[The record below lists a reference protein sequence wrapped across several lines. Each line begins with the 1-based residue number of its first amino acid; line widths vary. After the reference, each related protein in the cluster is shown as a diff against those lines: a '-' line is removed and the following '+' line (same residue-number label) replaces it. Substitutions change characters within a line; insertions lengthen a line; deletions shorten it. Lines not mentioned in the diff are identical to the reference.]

1 MFGVLIMSQRTTIFP
16 VPIIISTIEK
26 CQSGK
31 YVVVEGVDDIVIYR
45 NLITLY
51 RAKGIKVIA
60 AGGRDKVL
68 DVFDALNNTSNIDKA
83 IFIVDQD
90 SWIFS
95 GIPNKYLHPRIICT
109 SGYSIEN
116 DVFVDKQ
123 LETLM
128 QGTNVYS
135 LFQNELAIYLRWF
148 ALAITRFCTNNNVCG
163 EILDVHP
170 TTFFENQI
178 SIDKYHALKSG
189 EVFPQQAY
197 NDLLI
202 HYGLKFRGKCLLPL
216 AIRALGTRS
225 GEARYNSKTIMEE
238 TAITGRGIHLNR
250 IFSQVENLA

>member
-1 MFGVLIMSQRTTIFP
+1 MSKRTNILP

-45 NLITLY
+45 NLVTLY
-51 RAKGIKVIA
+51 RSKGIKVIP

-95 GIPNKYLHPRIICT
+95 GIPNKYHHPRIICT

-116 DVFVDKQ
+116 DVYVDKQ
-123 LETLM
+123 LEILM
-128 QGTNVYS
+128 QGTDVYT
-135 LFQNELAIYLRWF
+135 LFQKDLVIYLKWF
-148 ALAITRFCTNNNVCG
+148 ALAITRFCTDNNACG
-163 EILDVHP
+163 EKLDIHP
-170 TTFFENQI
+170 TAFFKNQI
-178 SIDKYHALKSG
+178 SIDTYLALKNE

-197 NDLLI
+197 DDLLVN
-202 HYGLKFRGKCLLPL
+202 YALKFRGKCLLSL
-216 AIRALGTRS
+216 AVRSLGQRS
-225 GEARYNSKTIMEE
+225 SEAKYNTNTIMEE
-238 TAITGRGIHLNR
+238 TAITGRGTHLNR
-250 IFSQVENLA
+250 IFNQVESLA

>member
-1 MFGVLIMSQRTTIFP
+1 MSQRTTIFP
-16 VPIIISTIEK
+16 VPVIISTIEK

-51 RAKGIKVIA
+51 RAKGIKVLP

-68 DVFDALNNTSNIDKA
+68 EVFDALKNTANLEKS

-95 GIPNKYLHPRIICT
+95 GIPSAYQHDRIICT

-116 DVFVDKQ
+116 DVYVDKQ

-128 QGTNVYS
+128 QGTNVYTS
-135 LFQNELAIYLRWF
+135 FQNDLAIYLKWF
-148 ALAITRFCTNNNVCG
+148 ALAITRFCTDNNACG
-163 EILDVHP
+163 EKLDVHP
-170 TTFFENQI
+170 STFFKNQL
-178 SIDKYHALKSG
+178 SINSYHALKNG
-189 EVFPQQAY
+189 EVFPQEAY
-197 NDLLI
+197 DDLLI
-202 HYGLKFRGKCLLPL
+202 NYALKFRGKCLLPL
-216 AIRALGTRS
+216 AVRSLGQRS
-225 GEARYNSKTIMEE
+225 SEAKYNTNTIMEE
-238 TAITGRGIHLNR
+238 TAITGRGLHLNR